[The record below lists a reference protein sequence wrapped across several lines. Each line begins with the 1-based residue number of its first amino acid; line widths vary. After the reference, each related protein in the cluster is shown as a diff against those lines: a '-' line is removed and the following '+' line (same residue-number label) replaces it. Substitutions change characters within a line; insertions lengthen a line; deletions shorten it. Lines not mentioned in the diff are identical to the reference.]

1 MSTVM
6 NPAAVKTKIRKNDTV
21 MVIKG
26 RERGKTGKVL
36 RVIPSESRVV
46 IERLNL
52 VKRHSK
58 ARGPGSAGGIVEK
71 EAAIQLANVMILCE
85 RCNKPVRI
93 GIKFGGDEG
102 KTRICRNCQEP
113 LGND

>member
-1 MSTVM
+1 MAGDSAT
-6 NPAAVKTKIRKNDTV
+6 NAVKSRIRKNDTV

-36 RVIPSESRVV
+36 RVIPGSGKVL

-52 VKRHSK
+52 VKRHQK
-58 ARGPGSAGGIVEK
+58 ARGAASASGIIEK
-71 EAAIQLANVMILCE
+71 EAPLQLANVMILCE
-85 RCNKPVRI
+85 RCNAPVRI
-93 GIKFGGDEG
+93 GSKVLADGARG
-102 KTRICRNCQEP
+102 RICRRCGES

>member
-1 MSTVM
+1 MT
-6 NPAAVKTKIRKNDTV
+6 PAVAKSKIRKNDTV

-36 RVIPSESRVV
+36 RVIPSANRVL

-58 ARGPGSAGGIVEK
+58 ARGPGSAGGIIEK
-71 EAAIQLANVMILCE
+71 EAPIQLANVMILCE
-85 RCNKPVRI
+85 RCNKPARV
-93 GIKFGGDEG
+93 GIKLATDGG
-102 KTRICRNCQEP
+102 KTRICRNCRESI
-113 LGND
+113 GND